1 MYSILVE
8 YSRVR
13 DFFLRI
19 DYNMYNNEDISKL
32 FLVFKL
38 AKFMLGNYTVLNLQ
52 IFELLI
58 VFYSIFYASTLTTLL
73 TYVLV

>member
-1 MYSILVE
+1 
-8 YSRVR
+8 
-13 DFFLRI
+13 
-19 DYNMYNNEDISKL
+19 MYNNEDISKL

-38 AKFMLGNYTVLNLQ
+38 AKFMLGKYTVLNLQ